1 MSVKFTPLLSK
12 KIKIKN
18 KKKTHQT
25 FSSPCEKSLATND
38 TRPSGK
44 IELVL
49 NSLVPT
55 IDEHKLNTQLLIRNQ
70 VVGGTDSCESIIY
83 LNNIFTF

>member
-38 TRPSGK
+38 MRPFGK

-55 IDEHKLNTQLLIRNQ
+55 IDENKIKHPLIRNQ
-70 VVGGTDSCESIIY
+70 VVGGTDSSESIIY